1 MLKNRDRLDIKR
13 TSAYGHGRLGDD
25 AGVLETFHFVAKLTR
40 FTIAVW
46 FYRRNVYIKVTEI
59 GHDVVSHKI

>member
-25 AGVLETFHFVAKLTR
+25 AGVHFVAKLTR

>member
-1 MLKNRDRLDIKR
+1 MLENRDRFEIKC
-13 TSAYGHGRLGDD
+13 TSAYGYGRLSDD
-25 AGVLETFHFVAKLTR
+25 AGVLETFHFVAKLAR

-59 GHDVVSHKI
+59 DHDVVSHKI